1 MDGNTN
7 EENSPLE
14 AKPPMKRMSSFEIDK
29 PLISSNE
36 SDGEKKEISVVNVM
50 APQTQEYDSRYLSL
64 KQVSTPLSLQSV
76 VLHHTHEEHYGTGR
90 PVHSV
95 LHAADGHSRHFLLL
109 HRSGGDQCVVFASAC

>member
-50 APQTQEYDSRYLSL
+50 VPQTQEYDSRYLSL
-64 KQVSTPLSLQSV
+64 KQVSTLLSLQSV
-76 VLHHTHEEHYGTGR
+76 VLHHAHEEHYGTGR

-95 LHAADGHSRHFLLL
+95 FHAADGHSRHFLLL